1 MGSMGCWLDLEPRRS
16 QEAHPAMILK
26 CSENPEASFSST
38 ALGCAVAGHGGRWPG
53 LCNGNFYLA
62 PARRGFKGRKCWLMA
77 GPWALKTREV
87 PAMKGS
93 CPFTHWVM
101 SPSHVHKHLAS
112 LQHQQVTK
120 TQRLDTSCC
129 SEGREE
135 AIPGQFLR
143 CRPGNQPSGEGAR
156 RYSFFPCAPFQ
167 QKDLLPPQ
175 KSGADG
181 YSVAPPA
188 LALPGKARG
197 SQGGPSLAPP

>member
-1 MGSMGCWLDLEPRRS
+1 
-16 QEAHPAMILK
+16 
-26 CSENPEASFSST
+26 
-38 ALGCAVAGHGGRWPG
+38 
-53 LCNGNFYLA
+53 
-62 PARRGFKGRKCWLMA
+62 
-77 GPWALKTREV
+77 
-87 PAMKGS
+87 MKGS

-101 SPSHVHKHLAS
+101 SPCYVHKHLAS

-120 TQRLDTSCC
+120 NQRLDTSCC
-129 SEGREE
+129 SEGREK

-143 CRPGNQPSGEGAR
+143 CRPGNQPSREGAR
-156 RYSFFPCAPFQ
+156 RYSFFPCAHFQ

-197 SQGGPSLAPP
+197 SQGGPSLASPQQGLTTPCHSNKGRPPSLSLTVLFSHDPSFLSAPVKEKNTCLFKIFYQV